1 MNVNSVLQQVDELYA
16 RSEGAKAECL
26 MCSAIEEAVKEQ
38 DNESLLQL
46 LNELLGYYRETSQV
60 EQSYQIAEQI
70 IALALGMGLEN
81 TIPYATCLLNVANAY
96 RAGGKLADSLE
107 CYEKVRAIYSV
118 TLTKDNMLIAS
129 MENNLSL
136 LYQEMGAFD
145 KAKES
150 LLRALPIVMGKKAD
164 FEVAVTYAN
173 LAGTCMQLGEA
184 KEAYRYAQLAVKGF
198 EAMNVQ
204 DAHYGAA
211 LSALGMY
218 YYGLE
223 DYSRALEYFTKA
235 RDIMEQN
242 LGRNEYYYRLED
254 NVQESLRHLEET
266 AAYSE
271 GGFDADHG
279 QQVLQ
284 KGLELCREYY
294 ETFGRSMIEEK
305 FSKFAGK
312 IAIGLVGE
320 GSDCF
325 KYDDKL
331 SQDHD
336 WGPDFCMWVTEDTYK
351 QIGSKLQEAYE
362 QLPKEYKGFQR
373 NVTPQ
378 GVGRRGVRTI
388 EDFYGKLL
396 GFTVVGT
403 ALGEE
408 ETDKSSS
415 AYAEKILKQLDWT
428 AVPDYALAAAVNGE
442 VFRDDQGIFTAI
454 REKLLE
460 GYPEHI
466 LYRKLAEGCAK
477 FAQAAQY
484 NYSRCLERGDEL
496 TARIMLMDGVRET
509 MKLKHY
515 IEKKYP
521 PHDKWLKRSLEEL
534 EGGKELI
541 VLLEKL
547 SGQAGAEQTEE
558 IARQLATDLYA
569 HHYISDVESY
579 LAAHTEELLVKA
591 SLAELATEKIVDKIV
606 RLEFSAFDKVQNV
619 GGRAS
624 CQNDWPTFYV
634 MRKSQYLTWNRIM
647 LMQYYYDFQR
657 EFNRGHNLIE
667 EKYGRM
673 MESTAPWEY
682 EAIKE
687 HFPYIS
693 PQKQAVIEQIVALQ
707 VGWMEEF
714 AKKYPHM
721 AENARS
727 VRTVEDNLYNTS
739 YETYLRGEI
748 STYSD
753 KMLELYGRYVVE
765 YAGEGRN
772 LAYEIMSNSA
782 RMYGYRDVDA
792 AEKSV

>member
-1 MNVNSVLQQVDELYA
+1 MDVNSVLQQVDEFYA
-16 RSEGAKAECL
+16 RSEGPKAEIL
-26 MCSAIEEAVKEQ
+26 MCSAIKEAVEEQ
-38 DNESLLQL
+38 DNEGLLQL

-60 EQSYQIAEQI
+60 EQSYKIAEQI
-70 IALALGMGLEN
+70 IALAIRMGLEN

-96 RAGGKLADSLE
+96 RAGGRLADSLA
-107 CYEKVRAIYSV
+107 CYEKVRVIYSAN
-118 TLTKDNMLIAS
+118 LAKDNMLIAS

-136 LYQEMGAFD
+136 LYQEMGVFD

-150 LLRALPIVMGKKAD
+150 LLRALPIVSSKKAD

-184 KEAYRYAQLAVKGF
+184 EEAYRYGQLAVKAF
-198 EAMNVQ
+198 ETMGVQ

-218 YYGLE
+218 FFGREDYGLAFE
-223 DYSRALEYFTKA
+223 HFAKA
-235 RDIMEQN
+235 QSIMEQN
-242 LGRNEYYYRLED
+242 LGRNEYYHRLGE
-254 NVQESLRHLEET
+254 NMEKCRERMEESGKPCADT
-266 AAYSE
+266 AE
-271 GGFDADHG
+271 CP
-279 QQVLQ
+279 VE
-284 KGLELCREYY
+284 KGLDLCREYY
-294 ETFGRSMIEEK
+294 EIFVRPMIEGK
-305 FSKFAGK
+305 FPKYAGK

-331 SQDHD
+331 SRDHD
-336 WGPDFCMWVTEDTYK
+336 WGPDLCMWVTEDTYK
-351 QIGSKLQEAYE
+351 QIGTDLQEAYG

-373 NVTPQ
+373 TVTPQ
-378 GVGRRGVRTI
+378 GAGRRGVRTI

-396 GFTVVGT
+396 GFTMTSVVQ
-403 ALGEE
+403 GEKADDTE
-408 ETDKSSS
+408 
-415 AYAEKILKQLDWT
+415 ILSRLDWT

-442 VFRDDQGIFTAI
+442 VFRDDEGIFTAV
-454 REKLLE
+454 RERLLA

-466 LYRKLAEGCAK
+466 LYRKLAESCAK

-484 NYSRCLERGDEL
+484 NYSRCMERGDEL
-496 TARIMLMDGVRET
+496 TARIMLMDGVREA

-521 PHDKWLKRSLEEL
+521 PHDKWLKRSLEDL
-534 EGGKELI
+534 RGGKELAL
-541 VLLEKL
+541 LLEKL
-547 SGQAGAEQTEE
+547 SEKVAEQEKAAEQEKVTEQIEE
-558 IARQLATDLYA
+558 IARHLATDLYA

-579 LAAHTEELLVKA
+579 LGVHTEELLVKA
-591 SLAELATEKIVDKIV
+591 SLAELTTETIVDKIV

-634 MRKSQYLTWNRIM
+634 MRKSQYLTWNRTM

-657 EFNRGHNLIE
+657 EYNLGHNLIE

-673 MESTAPWEY
+673 MESTAPREY

-693 PQKQAVIEQIVALQ
+693 PGKQAVIEQIVALQ
-707 VGWMEEF
+707 VDWMEAF
-714 AKKYPHM
+714 AEKYPRM

-727 VRTVEDNLYNTS
+727 VRTAEDNLYNTS

-792 AEKSV
+792 AEQSM